1 MFVKSLYNWITF
13 LVHVY
18 GEQTDIS
25 ICSPIF
31 CNTSVA
37 FLWVSQWGKIG
48 WENFKISDA
57 SDFNSFLKLVLVSY
71 NENCHEQASNAV
83 LTFPFIKFLD
93 PCVPRWQWHLRGF
106 GPENTLIQGFLL
118 ELMSWSSVCDPGLII
133 CLFCT
138 SQVSRLHQRQWSGR
152 NENNEEPLWAVF
164 TGHPKQL
171 HSFKR

>member
-71 NENCHEQASNAV
+71 NENSHEQASNAV
-83 LTFPFIKFLD
+83 LTFPVIKFLD

-106 GPENTLIQGFLL
+106 WAWKYIDSSFFHQLL
-118 ELMSWSSVCDPGLII
+118 SCRSVCDPRLIT
-133 CLFCT
+133 CLYCT
-138 SQVSRLHQRQWSGR
+138 IQVSRLHQKTIYVNQ
-152 NENNEEPLWAVF
+152 
-164 TGHPKQL
+164 
-171 HSFKR
+171 